1 MKKQE
6 IKSEKIIKKLS
17 LAEIDVIVV
26 KNGFFVKHL
35 EIAIE
40 KW

>member
-1 MKKQE
+1 MKKK
-6 IKSEKIIKKLS
+6 KSNRKKIIKKLS

-35 EIAIE
+35 NIAIE
-40 KW
+40 K